1 MAQLAK
7 EQGRDAEARELALKA
22 EADLVGYL
30 EQLRA
35 GDNMDPRLKPVYAA
49 LRDNARLR
57 GDEQE
62 VEFWKNELSM
72 MAHIG
77 GPVLVN
83 ISATTS

>member
-1 MAQLAK
+1 
-7 EQGRDAEARELALKA
+7 
-22 EADLVGYL
+22 
-30 EQLRA
+30 
-35 GDNMDPRLKPVYAA
+35 MDPRLKPVYAA